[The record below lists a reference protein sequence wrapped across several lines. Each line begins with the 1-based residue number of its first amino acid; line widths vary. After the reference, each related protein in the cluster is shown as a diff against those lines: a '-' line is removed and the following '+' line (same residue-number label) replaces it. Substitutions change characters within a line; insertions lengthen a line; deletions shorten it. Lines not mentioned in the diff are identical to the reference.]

1 MDKVGHAGR
10 INADRLREA
19 LFVTGAKNLSSCS
32 LTKTPTCL
40 SIFKTFDPSSFHYCK
55 YKRGMKT
62 NFTYLLMIA
71 FQDEI
76 EEDPTGGRIKWE
88 QGKLNRAPN
97 KVEEIVQFHVGD
109 VVTYFQK
116 ASLLPCGGEY
126 IVF

>member
-1 MDKVGHAGR
+1 MPQYLQDFRSLGQYIKPQQTR
-10 INADRLREA
+10 IWA
-19 LFVTGAKNLSSCS
+19 FYLSV
-32 LTKTPTCL
+32 
-40 SIFKTFDPSSFHYCK
+40 SFHYCK